1 MNLRRNKP
9 SKPSEVIDVVTDLKN
24 RTQQAQALASV
35 PRQELLSDPRLN
47 PDTRGLANE
56 LESARLRER
65 LDLEHRR
72 VLRSEREADRQA
84 AEAVRAAEAVDQAR
98 AATDP
103 AYTVLTLVRN
113 RGRFAAL
120 ALGAS
125 LVLSVGSAMGL
136 ETAVSTHFPGAPTG
150 IGYLAEVALTGMSTA
165 AIIWAGLLARGD
177 TFPVGGWRTA
187 LIALIT
193 VPLLV
198 SIVGSSIGSGP
209 VGAVASIGSAAFAW
223 FSYLVS
229 VTSSVAITQ
238 LVNRMQTSVT
248 VTEASTA
255 RTDTPGESAPAHT
268 GAEDGL
274 DVVGEAI
281 VQGAEEHL
289 RSHGGPSERSHE
301 AGRSHGEIE
310 PAPAEDESQVNP
322 SERPSERDRSHG
334 DDETTERVLTAQ
346 ERRRLE
352 GEQNRR
358 AVARILYQRP
368 DALTGEIAREL
379 GLGEST
385 VRRIRKELENGGASS

>member
-1 MNLRRNKP
+1 MNLRRNN
-9 SKPSEVIDVVTDLKN
+9 KPSEVIDVVTDLKN

-47 PDTRGLANE
+47 PDTRGLANK

-136 ETAVSTHFPGAPTG
+136 ETAVVDHFPGAPTG

-177 TFPVGGWRTA
+177 TFPAGGWRTA
-187 LIALIT
+187 LIALIV
-193 VPLLV
+193 VPLLA

-238 LVNRMQTSVT
+238 LVTRMSAVT
-248 VTEASTA
+248 VTATA
-255 RTDTPGESAPAHT
+255 HTESAPART
-268 GAEDGL
+268 DAEDGL

-301 AGRSHGEIE
+301 IDRSHGEIE
-310 PAPAEDESQVNP
+310 APEESEEEQVSP
-322 SERPSERDRSHG
+322 SEHPRSHG
-334 DDETTERVLTAQ
+334 DIDRPLTAQ

-352 GEQNRR
+352 GLKNRKR
-358 AVARILYQRP
+358 VADFLYEHP
-368 DALTGEIAREL
+368 DAHTAEIAAALDL
-379 GLGEST
+379 GVST
-385 VRRIRKELENGGASS
+385 VRRIRKEIDSGGASNG